1 LLLITQRPRIFLNSF
16 IKSIILCSTSSK
28 QIYSLWSRA
37 SGGEGHGK
45 RHFHHPFLFVLFLFS
60 FLPPF
65 FLVHSDSFS
74 YFVAWRTRERQSL
87 NFTSCCLILFT
98 LVTCNTIVACL
109 PILNVLRAGT
119 LHTLPSCLNLPAGRL
134 TMPQTWPSLS
144 TQPLEPS
151 EHHSPHHAP
160 TRNRESHCPG
170 LPEDVIEAT
179 VEELAKSPC
188 CWKGS
193 PGPEGNII
201 SHGVEVMARSLW
213 GSCQGPITGVCVHTN
228 IDPSEN
234 DFSVWGLCMT
244 YSSENGNTVWGKMA
258 NRFSETQF
266 REIHWP
272 PFMSS
277 LSVAICVVDKSS
289 VLENKIKINAKE
301 LFSFSFSFFFFF
313 FSIWKN
319 FLLWRPLEII
329 IFLSSFPPASK
340 HSCESNCKHKTNRP
354 KYKQTTATM
363 SLFSFDPYF
372 DQLQAA
378 CRESLSDE
386 WQILDDY
393 NSQRQQL
400 QSKLTTYG
408 LRLVRNSPVRNN
420 GDCLFDCLSWLSKG
434 CADIDNSLRHELAN
448 YLIDHPEAYS
458 GFDLSLLN
466 EPTTVNQDR
475 VEKVS
480 FFLSLFFFSQ
490 RKRQEFMLIPHSW
503 PNLVSLETSEAS
515 WLSHS
520 FTPSVFVSSS
530 PTCLI
535 SALDQRTRGWL
546 LPCWTP
552 RLARTMTSSSRLKR

>member
-1 LLLITQRPRIFLNSF
+1 MKNKTNGKKKKRKKKSLIFSSLLLITQRPRIFLNSF

-193 PGPEGNII
+193 PGPEGKIGIDII

-277 LSVAICVVDKSS
+277 LSVAICVVDKSR
-289 VLENKIKINAKE
+289 VLEKKIKINAKE
-301 LFSFSFSFFFFF
+301 LFSFSF
-313 FSIWKN
+313 
-319 FLLWRPLEII
+319 L
-329 IFLSSFPPASK
+329 FLS
-340 HSCESNCKHKTNRP
+340 
-354 KYKQTTATM
+354 
-363 SLFSFDPYF
+363 FSFSFLFERTSCF
-372 DQLQAA
+372 DD
-378 CRESLSDE
+378 R
-386 WQILDDY
+386 W
-393 NSQRQQL
+393 
-400 QSKLTTYG
+400 KL
-408 LRLVRNSPVRNN
+408 L
-420 GDCLFDCLSWLSKG
+420 
-434 CADIDNSLRHELAN
+434 
-448 YLIDHPEAYS
+448 
-458 GFDLSLLN
+458 
-466 EPTTVNQDR
+466 
-475 VEKVS
+475 
-480 FFLSLFFFSQ
+480 FFSQ
-490 RKRQEFMLIPHSW
+490 AF
-503 PNLVSLETSEAS
+503 
-515 WLSHS
+515 
-520 FTPSVFVSSS
+520 
-530 PTCLI
+530 
-535 SALDQRTRGWL
+535 L
-546 LPCWTP
+546 LPQSTRANRIANTKPTDQNTNKQQPPWASSASTP
-552 RLARTMTSSSRLKR
+552 TSTNSKPLAVRA